1 MMVTPA
7 TSTDAQSA
15 PAASNGPWDAKLQ
28 QFHGGQD
35 WAHLDNFVEDF
46 SVTTNAFGM
55 PASAKLAAVQ
65 SVEHSHHYPPA
76 DQEPAKSS
84 LARFLWPAEFESER
98 DRLILGNGASE
109 LIDLVIRM
117 APRGTWR
124 PGPFRTQYKEYERS
138 ARNNDFEL
146 LAAESADKA
155 NVACLVNPCNP
166 TGDYLDLAEV
176 KQWIDAN
183 VLPGGYVLIDE
194 SMQPWHSP
202 DFREHS
208 LVSQREYVEQIYRE
222 RGISVFVMH
231 SWTKLWCCT
240 GLRLGSVVC
249 PTAEHMRAIKK
260 LQVPWS
266 VNTVALAF
274 LNAVVT
280 DEEYLNSTWQ
290 MTPLWRKQSVDR
302 IAAMFPDWRFHGREF
317 LSWIWVDT
325 GSETVAAKAVSLAKA
340 AGVPVRSGKPGYNLP
355 TFIRLAVREPA
366 KLDVLLSAWKAI

>member
-1 MMVTPA
+1 MPT
-7 TSTDAQSA
+7 TST
-15 PAASNGPWDAKLQ
+15 PGKGPWDAKLQ

-35 WAHLDNFVEDF
+35 WAQIDNFVEDF

-55 PASAKLAAVQ
+55 PALAKAAAVE
-65 SVEHSHHYPPA
+65 SVAHGHHYPPA
-76 DQEPAKSS
+76 DQEPARSA
-84 LARFLWPAEFESER
+84 LARFLWPSEFESEQ

-117 APRGTWR
+117 APAGSWK

-138 ARNNDFEL
+138 ARNNNFDML
-146 LAAESADKA
+146 PAESTDKA

-166 TGDYLDLAEV
+166 TGDYLELPAL
-176 KQWIDAN
+176 KQWISDN
-183 VLPGGYVLIDE
+183 MLPGGYVLIDE
-194 SMQPWHSP
+194 SMQPWHSSG
-202 DFREHS
+202 FREHS
-208 LVSQREYVEQIYRE
+208 LTSQHKYVRELYAEQ
-222 RGISVFVMH
+222 GISVFVMH

-260 LQVPWS
+260 VQVPWS

-280 DEEYLNSTWQ
+280 DELYLQKTWQ
-290 MTPLWRKQSVDR
+290 MTPVWRKQTIEE
-302 IAAMFPDWRFHGREF
+302 IAGMFPDWEFHGREF

-325 GSETVAAKAVSLAKA
+325 GSEDTAQRAVDLARA
-340 AGVPVRSGKPGYNLP
+340 AGVPIRSGRPGYNLP
-355 TFIRLAVREPA
+355 TFVRLAVREPA
-366 KLDVLLSAWKAI
+366 KFRVLLDAWKSL

>member
-1 MMVTPA
+1 MPSNTP
-7 TSTDAQSA
+7 ST
-15 PAASNGPWDAKLQ
+15 SNGPWDAKLQ

-55 PASAKLAAVQ
+55 PEAAKLAAIQ
-65 SVEHSHHYPPA
+65 SVEHGHHYPPA

-84 LARFLWPAEFESER
+84 LARFLWPEQFETEV

-117 APRGTWR
+117 APEGTWK
-124 PGPFRTQYKEYERS
+124 PGPFHTQYKEYERS
-138 ARNNDFEL
+138 ARNNDYEML
-146 LAAESADKA
+146 SSDSADKA
-155 NVACLVNPCNP
+155 NVVSLVNPCNP
-166 TGDYLDLAEV
+166 TGDYLDLPEL
-176 KQWIDAN
+176 KKWISEN
-183 VLPGGYVLIDE
+183 TLPGGYVLIDE

-202 DFREHS
+202 QFREHS
-208 LVSQREYVEQIYRE
+208 LTTQREYVEDLYKTQ
-222 RGISVFVMH
+222 GISVFVMH

-249 PTAEHMRAIKK
+249 PTADHMRAIKK
-260 LQVPWS
+260 IQVPWS

-280 DEEYLNSTWQ
+280 DTVYLEKTWE
-290 MTPLWRKQSVDR
+290 MTPEWRQQMIDR
-302 IAAMFPDWRFHGREF
+302 LSQMFPTWEFHGRKF

-325 GSETVAAKAVSLAKA
+325 KSEEVAERAIDLAKK
-340 AGVPVRSGKPGYNLP
+340 AGVPVRSGRPGYNLP

-366 KLDVLLSAWKAI
+366 KVNVLLDAWKAI